1 MGWFF
6 WCIPVQQCH
15 SHYNLPLNFRAW
27 CSANISSLSTLLGGP
42 ERGQTGMI
50 VYLKKKIDNHVQV
63 DNYICCCAN
72 YKDLGRGHP
81 KWWFSKATNDLACD
95 FFPLASGLVP
105 GLIQTSA
112 RAELMAAIAAVKFVA
127 RFPRPFTMWIDNDSV
142 VQAIRRFLEPNSA
155 PPPTKIANHDLL
167 HELFQWM
174 QMLRPLSQGIIK
186 VCSHQ
191 ELAKISDPIEAWA
204 IRGNESADELASHA
218 YLRFPK
224 ILQVRQKL
232 LSELR
237 SLESIKSVLHRTI
250 INVGNLALDLIK
262 KQRKGT
268 HVTDIGGDNTIDSR
282 TMREWLWPAQP
293 NMVRPTFRMTDW
305 SVLVEWSKSLH
316 MPHESVKFWSWGQ
329 LVIDFGIQTKRVAPW
344 YCRSS
349 KRWKISTDCP
359 RSTISQRCRWFKTY
373 VGKILCRLTF
383 IYLWTCRNPILML
396 YIFGVTVC
404 RSLFQML
411 EVEWWTNGWS
421 RDVPI
426 SSRAPTCR
434 RFGKFR
440 DLRRSGVFSGLKVVR
455 AAVTLRSARKGVRKG
470 GGLARESP
478 PNPLNSG
485 WRIIVICPEC
495 SKPLSRRLRLVFV
508 VMFICV

>member
-1 MGWFF
+1 MIRLYKLFVVF
-6 WCIPVQQCH
+6 WNLTVHPHQQ
-15 SHYNLPLNFRAW
+15 R
-27 CSANISSLSTLLGGP
+27 LLI
-42 ERGQTGMI
+42 M
-50 VYLKKKIDNHVQV
+50 
-63 DNYICCCAN
+63 ICCMNCFNGCKCCA
-72 YKDLGRGHP
+72 
-81 KWWFSKATNDLACD
+81 
-95 FFPLASGLVP
+95 
-105 GLIQTSA
+105 
-112 RAELMAAIAAVKFVA
+112 
-127 RFPRPFTMWIDNDSV
+127 
-142 VQAIRRFLEPNSA
+142 
-155 PPPTKIANHDLL
+155 
-167 HELFQWM
+167 
-174 QMLRPLSQGIIK
+174 PLSQGIIK

-373 VGKILCRLTF
+373 VGKIFVQADIHLPMDLQKPDSYAIHFWCHCL
-383 IYLWTCRNPILML
+383 P
-396 YIFGVTVC
+396 VTVPDA
-404 RSLFQML
+404 RSRM
-411 EVEWWTNGWS
+411 VDEWL
-421 RDVPI
+421 I
-426 SSRAPTCR
+426 A
-434 RFGKFR
+434 
-440 DLRRSGVFSGLKVVR
+440 RRSNFLKSTDLQTIWEV
-455 AAVTLRSARKGVRKG
+455 S
-470 GGLARESP
+470 
-478 PNPLNSG
+478 
-485 WRIIVICPEC
+485 VIYDDPEC
-495 SKPLSRRLRLVFV
+495 FQGSR
-508 VMFICV
+508 